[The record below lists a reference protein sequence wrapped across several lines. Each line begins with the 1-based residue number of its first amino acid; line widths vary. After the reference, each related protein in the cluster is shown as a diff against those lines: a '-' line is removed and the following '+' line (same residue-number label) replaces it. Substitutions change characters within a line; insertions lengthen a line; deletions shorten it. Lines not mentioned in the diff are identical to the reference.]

1 VEGSQHQSNASLVC
15 QRGRGCGSDHRF
27 LAFTTAML
35 PCAAQSLCLH
45 EEAASICRSVPQ
57 SLSDL
62 PIRRRD
68 LLGTLND
75 WPDVVQEP

>member
-35 PCAAQSLCLH
+35 PCAAQSLCLGIFPTTALMVVGG
-45 EEAASICRSVPQ
+45 EPCQDRRLLSSRLVPSNQLRSW
-57 SLSDL
+57 
-62 PIRRRD
+62 RA
-68 LLGTLND
+68 
-75 WPDVVQEP
+75 